1 MQLPQSK
8 PLLVIISGPS
18 GVGKDTVLRRM
29 RERGVPFH
37 FVVTMTTRP
46 PRPGEVHGRD
56 YIFVSEEEFKRVL
69 DSGGLLEHAI
79 VYGHHYGVPKE
90 QVRRAL
96 VSGKDVLMR
105 VDVQGAH
112 TLRKLIPDAVFVFL
126 VPSSEEELLERLRR
140 RHSEDEESLRVR
152 LSKFREEMQR
162 LPEFDYVVVNAD
174 GKLDEAVD
182 TILAIIKAEKSR
194 TKPREV
200 TIPEG

>member
-56 YIFVSEEEFKRVL
+56 YIFVSKEEFKRVL

-96 VSGKDVLMR
+96 ASGKDVLMR